1 MAPFLL
7 SATCLLLLLAGS
19 VASELAHAP
28 LPCIPVT
35 EVLDRGLVVDDSVCP
50 VPNSDVRALEE
61 AASDAEGKLLVA
73 LAHYSRNDEGA
84 FYRWLEE
91 TVLHVSSNPSGKSS
105 IMQEAVHLMAYYF
118 NYFTDSPD
126 SARHWY
132 QLCLDMDENHKQCLN
147 EAAVLLSTCS
157 LGKIKV
163 EEAAATAWLL
173 SRKALGLYFTDFAA
187 KDGSSFDLP
196 CSVAIEGA
204 RSALLACRNG
214 PEEIYTPAKIYL
226 AMYLID
232 IADAVC
238 DKATLYYIGEEES
251 IVSQLK
257 DTMVDLFDEGG
268 PPDRNVHCITKPI
281 MTEEEIMDSSLLSYF
296 HQKSHA
302 QEDNTTI
309 VNEMTGSGDL
319 NGTVSSEGE
328 VGILDRLSTLD
339 HDEMPQGE
347 DDIDTPH
354 SIKLSIQMLYLLETH
369 RPDWVVVGHVH
380 SS

>member
-1 MAPFLL
+1 MAFTL
-7 SATCLLLLLAGS
+7 
-19 VASELAHAP
+19 
-28 LPCIPVT
+28 
-35 EVLDRGLVVDDSVCP
+35 
-50 VPNSDVRALEE
+50 
-61 AASDAEGKLLVA
+61 
-73 LAHYSRNDEGA
+73 HY
-84 FYRWLEE
+84 F
-91 TVLHVSSNPSGKSS
+91 
-105 IMQEAVHLMAYYF
+105 I
-118 NYFTDSPD
+118 DSPD

-173 SRKALGLYFTDFAA
+173 SRKALGLYFADFAA

-296 HQKSHA
+296 HQNSHFCESS
-302 QEDNTTI
+302 QEDNYFNANTTI
-309 VNEMTGSGDL
+309 VNGDL

-328 VGILDRLSTLD
+328 VGILDRLSILD

-347 DDIDTPH
+347 DDIVTPH
-354 SIKLSIQMLYLLETH
+354 SIRTSIEMLYLLETH
-369 RPDWVVVGHVH
+369 RLTG
-380 SS
+380 